1 MDNTKK
7 GKAEK
12 KKSLVVEKQNK
23 AVRNQVITLARM
35 NFKSLGTFIRLID
48 YRVIETQVRINQEGA
63 DLIISEMDNVIR
75 GTIGFIVSGIITGK
89 IWIQTGPSTINT

>member
-89 IWIQTGPSTINT
+89 SWIQAGMSAINT